1 MTYVSCIQVVQ
12 RLIKVENL
20 VDYDQLPPKTYKVT
34 SEVVYKSMGDISVCI
49 YVETFFVGNSILPV
63 YHTTYC
69 KTAISQRSANA

>member
-49 YVETFFVGNSILPV
+49 YVARLTF
-63 YHTTYC
+63 
-69 KTAISQRSANA
+69 